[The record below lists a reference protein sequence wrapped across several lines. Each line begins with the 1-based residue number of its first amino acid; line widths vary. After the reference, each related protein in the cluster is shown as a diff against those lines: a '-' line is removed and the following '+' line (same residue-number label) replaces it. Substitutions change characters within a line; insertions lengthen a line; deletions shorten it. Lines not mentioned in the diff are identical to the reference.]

1 MQMILAWIKKYILHI
16 KSPYAKWLG
25 YDYEWDYL
33 KRIKADIEE
42 IFEEVGA

>member
-16 KSPYAKWLG
+16 KSPSAKWLG

-33 KRIKADIEE
+33 VEVKADECKTE
-42 IFEEVGA
+42 S